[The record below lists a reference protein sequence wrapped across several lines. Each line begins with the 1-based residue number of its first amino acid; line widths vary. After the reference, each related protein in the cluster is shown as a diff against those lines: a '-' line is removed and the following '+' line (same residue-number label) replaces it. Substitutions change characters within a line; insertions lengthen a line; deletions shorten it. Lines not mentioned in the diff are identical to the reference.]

1 MKKLISLNAVILIL
15 FIFSCNDK
23 KTYLNGKIIKTSSDS
38 ISILKDE
45 KIIKTT
51 DVLENGYFNFVLDT
65 IKDGLYNFQLNPE
78 FQYVFLKKGDS
89 LSLRLN
95 TLDFDE
101 SLFFTGKGS
110 SVNNFLI
117 DIFLKKEEEVQFL
130 KKKIYSKYDHFLNKI
145 DSLINENNEIL
156 WNFKKTN
163 DTGTIENIVLENA
176 QLMPLYSQLE
186 TFYSLNKNKIESIDK
201 EIFFQFRKKIEF
213 NIDELSHF
221 KPYLD
226 YLIIRSSNQEEFI
239 SDDYPNKNL
248 NFYISRLKFIDSN
261 IQNSV
266 IRSKVLRH
274 VAYEYLLK
282 EKVLIDIENF
292 LFEFMKISNNLNI
305 NSEINLLYENLVLLQ
320 KGKAFPEIEL
330 INTKGETLYSKSL
343 KIKKKIIYVF
353 WSINQDSHKISL
365 FNRIFKIL
373 NINQKDYTFYCININ
388 RNQKE
393 WMESLRT
400 IPKSENIVHLRSKEF
415 DRMSKK
421 LVLNNLNKIITTS
434 GNGLI
439 LNVSNIYEIEKKIT
453 YD

>member
-1 MKKLISLNAVILIL
+1 MKKLITLSAVFLVLI
-15 FIFSCNDK
+15 FYSCDHK
-23 KTYLNGKIIKTSSDS
+23 KTYLNGKIVKTSSKT

-45 KIIKTT
+45 KIIKTA

-65 IKDGLYNFQLNPE
+65 IKDGLYNFKLNPE
-78 FQYVFLKKGDS
+78 FQYIFLKNGDS

-101 SLFFTGKGS
+101 SLVFIGKGS

-117 DIFLKKEEEVQFL
+117 DVFLKKEEEIQFL
-130 KKKIYSKYDHFLNKI
+130 KKKIYSKYDHFLKII
-145 DSLINENNEIL
+145 DSLINENDKIL
-156 WNFKKTN
+156 RNFKKTN
-163 DTGTIENIVLENA
+163 DTGKIENIVLEHA

-186 TFYSLNKNKIESIDK
+186 TFYSFNKNKIELIDR
-201 EIFFQFRKKIEF
+201 EFFFRFREKIDF

-261 IQNSV
+261 IQNPM
-266 IRSKVLRH
+266 IRAKVLRH

-282 EKVLIDIENF
+282 EKVLIDVENF
-292 LFEFMKISNNLNI
+292 LFEFLKISNNFNI

-320 KGKAFPEIEL
+320 KGKTFPAIEL
-330 INTKGETLYSKSL
+330 ISKEGETLNSRAFKS
-343 KIKKKIIYVF
+343 KKKIIYVF
-353 WSINQDSHKISL
+353 WSNNQDSHKISL

-373 NINQKDYTFYCININ
+373 NVNQKDYVFYCININ

-393 WMESLRT
+393 WIESLHS

-415 DRMSKK
+415 DIMSKK
-421 LVLNNLNKIITTS
+421 IVLNNLNKIIMTS
-434 GNGLI
+434 GKGLI
-439 LNVSNIYEIEKKIT
+439 LSISNIYELEQKIT
-453 YD
+453 SN

>member
-1 MKKLISLNAVILIL
+1 M
-15 FIFSCNDK
+15 
-23 KTYLNGKIIKTSSDS
+23 
-38 ISILKDE
+38 
-45 KIIKTT
+45 
-51 DVLENGYFNFVLDT
+51 
-65 IKDGLYNFQLNPE
+65 
-78 FQYVFLKKGDS
+78 
-89 LSLRLN
+89 
-95 TLDFDE
+95 
-101 SLFFTGKGS
+101 
-110 SVNNFLI
+110 
-117 DIFLKKEEEVQFL
+117 
-130 KKKIYSKYDHFLNKI
+130 
-145 DSLINENNEIL
+145 
-156 WNFKKTN
+156 
-163 DTGTIENIVLENA
+163 
-176 QLMPLYSQLE
+176 
-186 TFYSLNKNKIESIDK
+186 
-201 EIFFQFRKKIEF
+201 
-213 NIDELSHF
+213 
-221 KPYLD
+221 
-226 YLIIRSSNQEEFI
+226 
-239 SDDYPNKNL
+239 
-248 NFYISRLKFIDSN
+248 KFIDSN

-305 NSEINLLYENLVLLQ
+305 NTEINLLYENLVLLQ

-330 INTKGETLYSKSL
+330 INTKGETLNSKSL

-393 WMESLRT
+393 WIESLRT

-421 LVLNNLNKIITTS
+421 LVLNNLNKIIATS